1 VENFELVEQLKLE
14 LIREYEQYVE
24 TIAGL
29 TDVSEDDAR
38 EALHRAACEMLV
50 GLSKRPPG
58 NPVIAWRPYIISGAI
73 HKLRD
78 EQKERKR
85 ARPFSQLRKDQREEV
100 LAIRDPRPTPAEVL
114 EKKDTAAI
122 LWSEVEGLSA
132 REAEVLRRW
141 AHDSSHDEIATAL
154 GIKASTVRKL
164 WSRGI
169 HHLRKRPKIQ
179 ALAA

>member
-1 VENFELVEQLKLE
+1 MENFELVEQLKLE

-24 TIAGL
+24 TIAAL

-73 HKLRD
+73 NKLRD

-85 ARPFSQLRKDQREEV
+85 VRLFSQLRKDQREEV

-122 LWSEVEGLSA
+122 LWSEVDGLSP
-132 REAEVLRRW
+132 REAEVIRRW
-141 AHDSSHDEIATAL
+141 ADNSSFNEIAEAL
-154 GIKASTVRKL
+154 GLARPTVRVL
-164 WSRGI
+164 WMRGI
-169 HHLRKRPKIQ
+169 RNLRKRPRIQ
-179 ALAA
+179 GLAA